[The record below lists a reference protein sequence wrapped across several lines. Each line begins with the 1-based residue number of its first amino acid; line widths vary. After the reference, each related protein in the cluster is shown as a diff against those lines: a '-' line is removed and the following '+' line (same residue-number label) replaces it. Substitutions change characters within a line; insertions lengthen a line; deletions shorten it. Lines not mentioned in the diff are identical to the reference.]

1 MFKKI
6 DWQDTVVLWE
16 AWPEIVAVRVFGSAK
31 EGEVRAGGDVDLAVL
46 GERPF
51 TLNERLQIV
60 DQLQTQLQFDDI
72 DLIILNEA
80 NVVLRFEAVSGRLL
94 FCRDRQQMAAFV
106 SLTAREYEDEMAQWR
121 MALQFRSQYP
131 VNSNQGADE

>member
-6 DWQDTVVLWE
+6 NWQDTIAVWE
-16 AWPEIVAVRVFGSAK
+16 AWPDVVAVWAFGSAQG
-31 EGEVRAGGDVDLAVL
+31 GEIQLGSDVDVAVL

-51 TLNERLQIV
+51 TLDKRLQILE
-60 DQLQTQLQFDDI
+60 QLQTQLQFDDI
-72 DLIILNEA
+72 DLIVLNEA
-80 NVVLRFEAVSGRLL
+80 NVILRFEAVSGRLL

-121 MALQFRSQYP
+121 MALQARKSVSSVQ
-131 VNSNQGADE
+131 

>member
-1 MFKKI
+1 MFKQI
-6 DWQDTVVLWE
+6 DWQDMVLLWE
-16 AWPEIVAVRVFGSAK
+16 AWPKVVAVWVFGSAQA
-31 EGEVRAGGDVDLAVL
+31 GEIRVGSDVDVAVL

-51 TLNERLQIV
+51 TLDERLQILG
-60 DQLQTQLQFDDI
+60 QLQTQLQFDDI

-80 NVVLRFEAVSGRLL
+80 KVILRFEAVSGQLL

-121 MALQFRSQYP
+121 MALEARNLVIS
-131 VNSNQGADE
+131 DR

>member
-1 MFKKI
+1 MFKQI
-6 DWQDTVVLWE
+6 DWQDMVLLWE
-16 AWPEIVAVRVFGSAK
+16 AWPKVVAVWVFGSAQA
-31 EGEVRAGGDVDLAVL
+31 GEIRVGSDVDVAVL

-51 TLNERLQIV
+51 TLDERLQILG
-60 DQLQTQLQFDDI
+60 QLQTQLQFDDI

-80 NVVLRFEAVSGRLL
+80 NVILRFEAVSGQLL

-121 MALQFRSQYP
+121 MALEARNLVIS
-131 VNSNQGADE
+131 DR